1 MLEKKKS
8 FKSHFINFTTLT
20 VKHLFD
26 LFYQTGLKQT
36 FDTYELKCKLEELD
50 PVLRANNSFAVIS
63 NATNFSM
70 PYVSKTCESIIGY
83 SPEEWEDLGVS
94 FFSDNY
100 CQADVKSGEYA
111 FRVFM
116 EHQNNTLLED
126 KCKSNY
132 ISTFRFYHKKG
143 YFIWLYSRV
152 VFFFNEEYGKPLF
165 ALMVF
170 TNVDSFQSNDKFF
183 YQILK
188 VNDPGQAPEQV
199 KSESLPPYGSENLT
213 ETDIQILE
221 LLSHGLNNAQVAA
234 ELGLSTHTV
243 KEYRKRMLKK
253 TWCSNITELM
263 YFAFRNGIIS

>member
-26 LFYQTGLKQT
+26 LLTQTGFNSF
-36 FDTYELKCKLEELD
+36 FDTNELTNKLEKLD
-50 PVLRANNSFAVIS
+50 PLLRANNSFIVVS
-63 NATNFSM
+63 NTANFSM

-83 SPEEWEDLGVS
+83 SNKEWEDQGIS
-94 FFSDNY
+94 FLSENY
-100 CQADVKSGEYA
+100 CQADVRSGECS
-111 FRVFM
+111 FNKFM
-116 EHQNNTLLED
+116 EHQKNTSLED
-126 KCKSNY
+126 KNRCNY
-132 ISTFRFYHKKG
+132 VSTFRFYHKKG
-143 YFIWLYSRV
+143 YFIWIYNHV
-152 VFFFNEEYGKPLF
+152 VFIFNDENGKHICSLSI
-165 ALMVF
+165 F
-170 TNVDSFQSNDKFF
+170 TKIDHVKFNDNCI
-183 YQILK
+183 YQAFE
-188 VNDPGQAPEQV
+188 VNKTGSHPKLIDTYSY
-199 KSESLPPYGSENLT
+199 KPYGSESLSP
-213 ETDIQILE
+213 TDIRILK